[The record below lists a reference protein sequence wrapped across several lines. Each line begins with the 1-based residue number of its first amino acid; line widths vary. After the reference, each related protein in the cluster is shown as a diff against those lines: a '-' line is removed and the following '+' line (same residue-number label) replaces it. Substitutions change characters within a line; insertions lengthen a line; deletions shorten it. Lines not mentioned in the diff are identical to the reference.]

1 MKILKYIFLLLLLSF
16 ISFSVFIVTQKGTF
30 KVEKS
35 KYIKA
40 TRTTA
45 FSYVNDFQNW
55 ADFMVFID
63 EEKSVQSRYS
73 KKSINQNAQYSW
85 IGTENSGWVETNSF
99 QENSRID
106 QKMNIE
112 GSEYTITWIF
122 KDTLGGTKV
131 TLKSEGEMSFSY
143 KIYNALNGGAG
154 KIIGNLFEKSLF
166 NLDKNLDYEIN
177 TYKIIIKGLVQKTGT
192 PYLKQ
197 TFTSK
202 INSILKNS
210 KIVFPK
216 LIAFCD
222 QNQIERNGKPFI
234 IYHTYDTKN
243 GLAKIS
249 LCVPIKQAIMTSY
262 GSDILADELAPF
274 KAIKTTLYGDYSH
287 TKEALKKSNAYI
299 NQKVITKDSDFSHL
313 EVFSIGKSESKY
325 PSKWKTEIYFPIRS
339 KKSTPKVEVKTEET
353 SPIESEINSSTI

>member
-16 ISFSVFIVTQKGTF
+16 ISFSVLIATQKGTF

-35 KYIKA
+35 KLINA
-40 TRTTA
+40 SRSSA

-55 ADFMVFID
+55 EDFMVFM
-63 EEKSVQSRYS
+63 EGEKQTQSRFS
-73 KKSINQNAQYSW
+73 KKSISQNAKYSW
-85 IGTENSGWVETNSF
+85 IGTENSGWVQTNSF

-112 GSEYTITWIF
+112 DSEYKITWIF

-131 TLKSEGEMSFSY
+131 TLKSEGELSFSY

-154 KIIGNLFEKSLF
+154 KIIGNLFEKSLH

-177 TYKIIIKGLVQKTGT
+177 TYKINIKGLVQKTGT

-202 INSILKNS
+202 ISSVLKNS

-216 LIAFCD
+216 LITFCD

-234 IYHTYDTKN
+234 IFHTYDTKN
-243 GLAKIS
+243 GLAKVS
-249 LCVPIKQAIMTSY
+249 LCVPIKKAIITSD
-262 GSDILADELAPF
+262 GSDILADELEPF
-274 KAIKTTLYGDYSH
+274 NAIKTTLYGDYSH
-287 TKEALKKSNAYI
+287 TNEALKKSKNYI
-299 NQKVITKDSDFSHL
+299 NQKVITKDSNFSHI
-313 EVFSIGKSESKY
+313 EVFSISKFESKY
-325 PSKWKTEIYFPIRS
+325 PSKWKTDLYFPVRS
-339 KKSTPKVEVKTEET
+339 KKSNSKVEEKTEEKSLT
-353 SPIESEINSSTI
+353 KSEISSTTI

>member
-1 MKILKYIFLLLLLSF
+1 MIA
-16 ISFSVFIVTQKGTF
+16 TQKGTF

-35 KYIKA
+35 RLINTARYS
-40 TRTTA
+40 A

-55 ADFMVFID
+55 EDFMVFM
-63 EEKSVQSRYS
+63 EGEKQIQSRFS
-73 KKSINQNAQYSW
+73 KKSIHQNAQYSW
-85 IGTENSGWVETNSF
+85 IGNENRGWVQTNSF

-112 GSEYTITWIF
+112 GSEYKITWIF
-122 KDTLGGTKV
+122 KDTLGRTKV
-131 TLKSEGEMSFSY
+131 TLKSEGKLSFSY
-143 KIYNALNGGAG
+143 KIYNALNGGAA
-154 KIIGNLFEKSLF
+154 KIIGNLFEKSLL

-177 TYKIIIKGLVQKTGT
+177 TYKINIKGLVQKTGT

-202 INSILKNS
+202 INSVLKNS

-243 GLAKIS
+243 GLATIS
-249 LCVPIKQAIMTSY
+249 LCIPIKQAIITSD
-262 GSDILADELAPF
+262 GSDILADELEPF
-274 KAIKTTLYGDYSH
+274 NAIKTTLYGDYSH

-299 NQKVITKDSDFSHL
+299 NQKVITKDSNFSHL
-313 EVFSIGKSESKY
+313 EVFSISKSESKH

-339 KKSTPKVEVKTEET
+339 KKTNPKVEVKTQEK
-353 SPIESEINSSTI
+353 SQIKSEISTTTI